1 MGFPD
6 RLAGA
11 QIPLEAR
18 IVAVVDAFD
27 AMTTNRAY
35 RPSRS
40 PAEALEE
47 LRRCAGT
54 HFDESVVAG
63 FLKAFPDPAA
73 LPLPA

>member
-1 MGFPD
+1 M
-6 RLAGA
+6 
-11 QIPLEAR
+11 EAR

-40 PAEALEE
+40 PIEAVDE

-54 HFDESVVAG
+54 HFDESVVTA
-63 FLKAFPDPAA
+63 FVSAFPELSA
-73 LPLPA
+73 LPLQV